1 MDYSKKGIENKQ
13 NYIKSTTR
21 RLTSKLRITLFRL
34 LLCGGRDC
42 YYRRICRLGY
52 IKGLIDS
59 ALIFHRL
66 MLFPEDIPLMFMTAR
81 VMLLNT

>member
-34 LLCGGRDC
+34 C
-42 YYRRICRLGY
+42 I
-52 IKGLIDS
+52 I
-59 ALIFHRL
+59 
-66 MLFPEDIPLMFMTAR
+66 AR
-81 VMLLNT
+81 S